1 MKLVLQVRQQQVHS
15 PWSHS
20 ARYMQNQGQR
30 GSSCRGQ
37 AGCVCLAA
45 LPALPINKVNKNWKD
60 KLRWLFKGRRAR
72 LREDKVQV
80 LQEAQEDQKLRQALD
95 NTEIIQDVLPE
106 EARQLDFPQA
116 SLKRA
121 EEALMKLLQMRELK
135 NLRSASTGDDEM
147 QLRNAIKEARLI
159 DLPPTDVEQA
169 QDALNEMILARE
181 RKALKDAMNIRDEA
195 QLRDAISDASKAD
208 VPPDEVEKAQKL
220 LSRIKLLRYVDG
232 LEKAIDS
239 NSEGQLRE
247 AISVARKAAP
257 NDDSDDAE
265 NARFNLALG
274 EAQTALKGIMLA
286 KELKQLQDAVVS
298 KDEEQLREA
307 LSQAR
312 ATDLPES
319 ECAKAQE
326 ALNSLVLE
334 RKLKFLRNA
343 ASSADQEQL
352 REAISA
358 GRKAGLPADELD
370 KANDALNALIRAR
383 DVQMLQEAV
392 ASEDEDTLR
401 RAILDAKQL
410 ELPDDE
416 VSNAQLALTELVQR
430 RSIRQLESAIS
441 SSSDSELK
449 DAISEARKAGVS
461 EDVLTDAKKTLK
473 QKALAKAS
481 KYLEDAKLLQEE
493 DQLRDAIIEA
503 RKVDATSQ
511 EIQEEVEAAQQ
522 VLFRL
527 IQKRQTDDL
536 RRAVAR
542 RDETELREAIREAR
556 RQDLASDEIEK
567 AQETLAE
574 LVVLRKLS
582 WLTTAIQNNDES
594 ELRNLLADIRK
605 TESLQDESLQGRIVE
620 ALDQG
625 QEALAQIVLERE
637 IENVTQAARTGS
649 ETQLQEAIEQAKEAN
664 VPIQKLENAM
674 ETLNQLTCA
683 RMRLDLQ
690 SALDSDDEAEIR
702 GALKEAR
709 SVLPFEELEEAN
721 NKLETLLLLR
731 ELSEASTRTALR
743 ASLQRAEFRDLA
755 EHPALD
761 VARRK
766 LAAIDNLREVAEQSD
781 DPGTIEAALEQA
793 KRLRVDPDLI
803 SSAEG
808 ILDREMGIKRFG
820 LKHGV
825 VIEERGGEALPI
837 PYQERFRS
845 EDIFFLLI
853 DVFRSRTLQQVAM
866 PVVIC
871 TLWAMVCAAVSSRHH
886 LAEGAWRLN
895 QFLVTPLGLLLTF
908 RTQQSIT
915 RFNGA
920 VDLWSKVSSAC
931 RTLSRALFY
940 QDARIPLE
948 KHYSLAQQICLFPAV
963 LREHLENR
971 RTNKLLNIRRDDVS
985 KPIALLDQIQAQI
998 FSLKELDVSERN
1010 WLLKPVEQLSD
1021 LVSPCEMIVQ
1031 TPVPQSYV
1039 RHTGRFLAVWLLSL
1053 PLSLASHAGWLMVL
1067 IELIASWCLFAI
1079 QEIGLRLEDP
1089 FNGQIAMNIFI
1100 KTVKKEVRQRYVM
1113 LLEELL
1119 QAHADGHLDD
1129 AVNQWSHRFD
1139 DKLLEVLEDE
1149 QRLETAETRQ
1159 TMLVAVERGVKQAL
1173 EA

>member
-1 MKLVLQVRQQQVHS
+1 MTLVPSQV
-15 PWSHS
+15 
-20 ARYMQNQGQR
+20 G
-30 GSSCRGQ
+30 
-37 AGCVCLAA
+37 
-45 LPALPINKVNKNWKD
+45 KK
-60 KLRWLFKGRRAR
+60 
-72 LREDKVQV
+72 
-80 LQEAQEDQKLRQALD
+80 
-95 NTEIIQDVLPE
+95 
-106 EARQLDFPQA
+106 
-116 SLKRA
+116 
-121 EEALMKLLQMRELK
+121 
-135 NLRSASTGDDEM
+135 
-147 QLRNAIKEARLI
+147 
-159 DLPPTDVEQA
+159 
-169 QDALNEMILARE
+169 
-181 RKALKDAMNIRDEA
+181 
-195 QLRDAISDASKAD
+195 
-208 VPPDEVEKAQKL
+208 
-220 LSRIKLLRYVDG
+220 
-232 LEKAIDS
+232 
-239 NSEGQLRE
+239 
-247 AISVARKAAP
+247 
-257 NDDSDDAE
+257 
-265 NARFNLALG
+265 
-274 EAQTALKGIMLA
+274 
-286 KELKQLQDAVVS
+286 
-298 KDEEQLREA
+298 EQLREA

-370 KANDALNALIRAR
+370 KANDALNALVRAR

-416 VSNAQLALTELVQR
+416 VSNAQLALTDLVQR

-503 RKVDATSQ
+503 RKVDLS
-511 EIQEEVEAAQQ
+511 QEEVEAAQQ
-522 VLFRL
+522 VLNSL
-527 IQKRQTDDL
+527 IQERQTDDL

-574 LVVLRKLS
+574 IVVLRKLS
-582 WLTTAIQNNDES
+582 WLTTAIQNKDES
-594 ELRNLLADIRK
+594 ELRNLLADLRK
-605 TESLQDESLQGRIVE
+605 SESLQDETLQGRIVDS
-620 ALDQG
+620 LDQG
-625 QEALAQIVLERE
+625 QEALAQILLERE

-664 VPIQKLENAM
+664 VPIQLLENAM

-709 SVLPFEELEEAN
+709 SVLPFQELEEAN

-743 ASLQRAEFRDLA
+743 ASLQRAEFRDLT

-766 LAAIDNLREVAEQSD
+766 LAAIDKLREVAEQSD

-845 EDIFFLLI
+845 EDIFFLLV
-853 DVFRSRTLQQVAM
+853 DVFRSRTLQQIAM

-871 TLWAMVCAAVSSRHH
+871 TIWAMVCAAVSSRHH

-940 QDARIPLE
+940 QDARIPHE
-948 KHYSLAQQICLFPAV
+948 KHYSLAQKICLFPEV

-1053 PLSLASHAGWLMVL
+1053 PLSLGSHPGWLIVL
-1067 IELIASWCLFAI
+1067 TELIASWCLFAI
-1079 QEIGLRLEDP
+1079 QE
-1089 FNGQIAMNIFI
+1089 
-1100 KTVKKEVRQRYVM
+1100 
-1113 LLEELL
+1113 
-1119 QAHADGHLDD
+1119 
-1129 AVNQWSHRFD
+1129 
-1139 DKLLEVLEDE
+1139 
-1149 QRLETAETRQ
+1149 
-1159 TMLVAVERGVKQAL
+1159 
-1173 EA
+1173 

>member
-1 MKLVLQVRQQQVHS
+1 
-15 PWSHS
+15 
-20 ARYMQNQGQR
+20 
-30 GSSCRGQ
+30 
-37 AGCVCLAA
+37 
-45 LPALPINKVNKNWKD
+45 
-60 KLRWLFKGRRAR
+60 
-72 LREDKVQV
+72 
-80 LQEAQEDQKLRQALD
+80 
-95 NTEIIQDVLPE
+95 
-106 EARQLDFPQA
+106 
-116 SLKRA
+116 
-121 EEALMKLLQMRELK
+121 MKLLQMRELK

-220 LSRIKLLRYVDG
+220 LSRIKLLRYVDV

-265 NARFNLALG
+265 NARFNLTLG
-274 EAQTALKGIMLA
+274 EAQTALKGIMLR

-298 KDEEQLREA
+298 GDEEQLREA

-358 GRKAGLPADELD
+358 GRKAGLPANELD

-410 ELPDDE
+410 ELPDNE

-430 RSIRQLESAIS
+430 RSLRQLESAIS

-461 EDVLTDAKKTLK
+461 EDVLTDAKRTLK

-503 RKVDATSQ
+503 RKVDLS
-511 EIQEEVEAAQQ
+511 QEEVDAAQQ
-522 VLFRL
+522 VLNSL
-527 IQKRQTDDL
+527 IQERQTDDL

-574 LVVLRKLS
+574 VVVLRKLG
-582 WLTTAIQNNDES
+582 WLTTAIQNKNES

-605 TESLQDESLQGRIVE
+605 IESLQDESLQGRILE

-625 QEALAQIVLERE
+625 QEALAQILLERE
-637 IENVTQAARTGS
+637 IENVTKAARTGS

-743 ASLQRAEFRDLA
+743 ASLQRAELRGQA

-766 LAAIDNLREVAEQSD
+766 LAAIDNLREVVEQSD
-781 DPGTIEAALEQA
+781 DPGTIESALEQA

-866 PVVIC
+866 PVLIC
-871 TLWAMVCAAVSSRHH
+871 TLWAMVCAAVSSKHH

-948 KHYSLAQQICLFPAV
+948 KHYSLAQKICLFPAV

-985 KPIALLDQIQAQI
+985 KPIALLDQIHAEI

-1053 PLSLASHAGWLMVL
+1053 PLSLAAHAGWLMVL

-1129 AVNQWSHRFD
+1129 AVNRWSHRFD

-1159 TMLVAVERGVKQAL
+1159 TMIVAVERGVKQAL